1 MKFTILATIIGLAL
15 ISPAMGC
22 SSSSAV
28 GSSSLFAI
36 LNAILEL
43 LAQIAVRLDAPP
55 TTTTTTTTTRAPT
68 PCEIERD
75 ELLASNPTGRH
86 VPVCMSG
93 DGSYRPDQYQ
103 ADGVNF
109 CYDTEGK
116 KIEGSVVFDGTQSGR
131 YNECLAMRS

>member
-1 MKFTILATIIGLAL
+1 MLHQQQLQQQQPLVPQLHVKLKETSCLH
-15 ISPAMGC
+15 
-22 SSSSAV
+22 
-28 GSSSLFAI
+28 
-36 LNAILEL
+36 
-43 LAQIAVRLDAPP
+43 PP

-75 ELLASNPTGRH
+75 ELLASNPTGQH

-116 KIEGSVVFDGTQSGR
+116 KIEGSVVFDGAQSGR

>member
-22 SSSSAV
+22 SSSPAV

-55 TTTTTTTTTRAPT
+55 TTTTTTRAPT

-75 ELLASNPTGRH
+75 ELLASNPTGQH

-116 KIEGSVVFDGTQSGR
+116 KIEGSVVFDGAQSGR